1 MDIAALSAV
10 MANHQVRAQAGIQ
23 VAAKVMD
30 TAEVQGAALIKMM
43 EQSVTPNLGKSID
56 VKL

>member
-10 MANHQVRAQAGIQ
+10 MANHQVRAQASIQ

>member
-10 MANHQVRAQAGIQ
+10 MMNSQVRQQASIQ

-30 TAEVQGAALIKMM
+30 TAKVQGAELVRMM
-43 EQSVTPNLGKSID
+43 EQSVTPHVGRSVDIRL
-56 VKL
+56 

>member
-10 MANHQVRAQAGIQ
+10 MANQQVRQQASIS

-30 TAEVQGAALIKMM
+30 TAKVQSAELIKMM
-43 EQSVTPNLGKSID
+43 EQSVTPDIGRSID
-56 VKL
+56 IRL